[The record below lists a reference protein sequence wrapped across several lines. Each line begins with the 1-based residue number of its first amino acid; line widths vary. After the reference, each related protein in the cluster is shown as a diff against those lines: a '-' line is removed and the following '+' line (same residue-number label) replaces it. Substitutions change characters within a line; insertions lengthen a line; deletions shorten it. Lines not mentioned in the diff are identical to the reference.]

1 MKDLNFF
8 SSYSKKNNKKSFDK
22 SIILYSFVI
31 LILIGILSYGLYNFI
46 SIRKLNHEIEALKGE
61 AEAKNQSAKIKVA
74 LKKQQEINA
83 YKESISKLS
92 VLDKYVCDRDVV
104 NEILLGDIRVNMPAD
119 LFSDSIVISQDN
131 IRIEGKSKDKESI
144 AQFQHNLRDLESFEQ
159 VFISQVT
166 DDNGHYSFYLDIKL
180 KEESADGAEAAKQ

>member
-31 LILIGILSYGLYNFI
+31 LILIGVLSYGLYNFI
-46 SIRKLNHEIEALKGE
+46 SIKKLNHDIEALKIE
-61 AEAKNQSAKIKVA
+61 AEAKNQGAKIKVT

-92 VLDKYVCDRDVV
+92 VLDKYVRDRDVV
-104 NEILLGDIRVNMPAD
+104 NEILLGDIGVNIPAD
-119 LFSDSIVISQDN
+119 LFLDSMVISQDN

-144 AQFQHNLRDLESFEQ
+144 AQFQHNLKGIERFEQ
-159 VFISQVT
+159 VFVPQMLDI
-166 DDNGHYSFYLDIKL
+166 DGNYSFYLDIKF
-180 KEESADGAEAAKQ
+180 KEEKPDGSEASK